1 MVKRI
6 ESKFIPT
13 VAIPP
18 GVTLKENIEYL
29 GINQDEFAARIGITP
44 KHLSQII
51 TGVSPIT
58 YDTALKLEKIFGMKA
73 EFWMN
78 LESAYQ
84 LDKARIAE
92 QHEIEEELKIL
103 KDIPYKEMINY
114 GWISKETDKTRIVSN
129 IRSFYKV
136 ASLRLVKNSY
146 NVRFRQNTTKNKI
159 SDFGVIAWIRQAE
172 IEGSKEDTSNFDK
185 VSLEKLIPEFRKLT
199 LEEPSVFYPKMK
211 YLCSKCGVSLVLVE
225 SLPRTYIN
233 GATIWLNNKPIL
245 ALSVRGK
252 KADIFWFT
260 FFHELA
266 HILHHR
272 KNQSSISIQDDEEN
286 EEIEA
291 NYLAGNYLIDEDKYK
306 YFIQNMNYE
315 NIAIIAAYASRLNIA
330 THILIGRLLH
340 DKLIDFKYFNK
351 YRPSFEI
358 VTKE

>member
-6 ESKFIPT
+6 ENNFMPT
-13 VAIPP
+13 IAIPP
-18 GVTLKENIEYL
+18 GITLKENIDYL
-29 GINQDEFAARIGITP
+29 GITQDEFALRIDMTP

-51 TGVSPIT
+51 NGSAPIT
-58 YDTALKLEKIFGMKA
+58 YDTALKLEKMFGTKA

-84 LDKARIAE
+84 LDKARIQE
-92 QHEIEEELKIL
+92 QNELEEELKIL
-103 KDIPYKEMINY
+103 KDMPYKEMTKF
-114 GWISKETDKTRIVSN
+114 GWISKDTDKTKIVTSL
-129 IRSFYKV
+129 RSFYKV
-136 ASLRLVKNSY
+136 SSLRLVKNSY
-146 NVRFRQNTTKNKI
+146 NVRFRQSTTKNKI
-159 SDFGVIAWIRQAE
+159 SDYGVIAWIRQAE
-172 IEGSKEDTSNFDK
+172 IEGIKEETNDFDK
-185 VSLEKLIPEFRKLT
+185 VKLEKLIPEFRRLT

-211 YLCSKCGVSLVLVE
+211 NLCSKCGVSLVLVE

-252 KADIFWFT
+252 KADMFWFT

-272 KNQSSISIQDDEEN
+272 KNQSRISIQDDEEN
-286 EEIEA
+286 EEVEA
-291 NYLAGNYLIDEDKYK
+291 DHIAGNYLIDESKYR

-315 NIAIIAAYASRLNIA
+315 NIAIIAAYAASLNIA

-340 DKLIDFKYFNK
+340 DELIDFKYFNK
-351 YRPSFEI
+351 YRPSFQI
-358 VTKE
+358 VKKE